1 MNSPIDNLLLRID
14 RLLLREITDPDQN
27 AFLQNVKILL
37 KTYRVDPEIFSDMLL
52 QIKDLEDNVR
62 TN

>member
-14 RLLLREITDPDQN
+14 RLLLREINEPDQK